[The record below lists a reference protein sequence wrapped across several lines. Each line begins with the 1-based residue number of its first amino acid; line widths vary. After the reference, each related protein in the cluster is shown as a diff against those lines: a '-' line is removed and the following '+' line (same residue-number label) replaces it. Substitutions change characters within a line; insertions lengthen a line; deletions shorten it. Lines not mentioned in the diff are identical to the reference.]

1 MRDTTIATLRDQ
13 LDRGTTTA
21 LTLVHDA
28 LRRIARLDRDGPR
41 LNAVP
46 VIDPALLERAAAS
59 DAARVAG
66 SEPGPL
72 EGIPFTVKDS
82 FAVRGLTMAA
92 GSPAFAHTVARR
104 DAVVVERL
112 LGAGAILVGKT
123 NMPPMAIGGG
133 QAGLYGR
140 TGSPYSP
147 EWLAAAWH
155 SGSSIGSGVA
165 VAAGL
170 CAFGIG
176 EETVSSGRSP
186 ASNNALVA
194 YTPSW
199 GVVPSVGNWPL
210 HPYRDTVVPH
220 TRSVADL
227 REVLAVVAGPDERD
241 VWWRQD
247 SVDVLPA
254 AEVAATFRS
263 HTPAA
268 ASAPLAGLRIGVPTL
283 YVPRGGEA
291 GPRGSGEVGPRG
303 GHAGAVPLRPS
314 IRTLWDDLEAE
325 LVAAGARIV
334 PVPFPLVEAYE
345 QRGDA
350 PPASLEASGYLPAD
364 WTAFELRE
372 LVTASWQRFLDE
384 HAADPVRLA
393 DLAPGSIRPD
403 PPDAVDAVENGR
415 VHPGRD
421 VFDYTAITRD
431 APLSED
437 EVAQAAAPAIAGLD
451 RARRELFEDWLTAT
465 GIDVVAFPANSDIGP
480 HDADVDPASARAAW
494 ADGAVF
500 STMNHVMR
508 RVGIP
513 SVTIPMGTMA
523 DTGMPVGA
531 TVIGPA
537 WTDAH
542 LVDVAA
548 ALEAR
553 LAPRAR
559 PRLPEVVGL
568 GAVRSAPLDVEPR
581 AGHGTGDLHGSVSAA
596 RFRAGTGPAPVTA
609 SLTGTAT
616 VQPDGGVL
624 VEVTASVTGSGGAV
638 AGTWIEVGTQ
648 SVVVAPTGTTAARF
662 HLGPEVRR
670 LHRTTRVLV
679 LLTAVG
685 ADGLV
690 AAADVLDLPFHRP
703 AATSAAPTVSEPIRS
718 TP

>member
-21 LTLVHDA
+21 LTLAHDA

-59 DAARVAG
+59 DAARAAG
-66 SEPGPL
+66 SEPGAL

-112 LGAGAILVGKT
+112 LGAGAVLVGKT

-247 SVDVLPA
+247 AVDVLPA

-263 HTPAA
+263 HPPAA

-283 YVPRGGEA
+283 YVPRDGGDA
-291 GPRGSGEVGPRG
+291 GG
-303 GHAGAVPLRPS
+303 VPLRPS

-480 HDADVDPASARAAW
+480 HDADVDPESARAAW

-568 GAVRSAPLDVEPR
+568 GAVRSA
-581 AGHGTGDLHGSVSAA
+581 GSVHGVGA
-596 RFRAGTGPAPVTA
+596 RPGVVA

-638 AGTWIEVGTQ
+638 AATWIEVGTQ

-685 ADGLV
+685 TDGLV
-690 AAADVLDLPFHRP
+690 AAAAVLDLPFHRP